1 MLTDKVCIVAGG
13 GNGIGRATALALG
26 EAGASVVVNDLGVSL
41 TGESETEQPA
51 QQVVDAIEEAG
62 GEAMAH
68 YGDISSLEYTEGLVV
83 DTVDEYGRVDGAVN
97 FAGILQDS
105 ICYKMTGEQFDS
117 VINVHLRGHF
127 ALLRNLAAHWR
138 QRAEQTDEGLASQ
151 RSFLAVSSTAATN
164 GNVGQVNYAA
174 AKGGILAMV
183 RTAAKE
189 LHRTNVRVNALLPSA
204 YTRMIA
210 SMPDEAFKQNYQEN
224 KPPEK
229 VTPLVGYMM
238 SDEATD
244 ITGCSLRA
252 SGDMV
257 GLMNDPATVRAAVN
271 DGGWTIESLAESFR
285 ETVGDGE
292 ELTRV

>member
-13 GNGIGRATALALG
+13 GNGIGRATALELG
-26 EAGASVVVNDLGVSL
+26 NAGATVVVNDLGVSL
-41 TGESETEQPA
+41 TGEAETEQPA
-51 QQVVDAIEEAG
+51 QQVVDAIEDAG
-62 GEAMAH
+62 GAAMAH
-68 YGDISSLEYTEGLVV
+68 YGDISSLEYTEALVA
-83 DTVDEYGRVDGAVN
+83 DAFDAYGRVDGAVN

-105 ICYKMTGEQFDS
+105 ICYKMTGEQFDA

-138 QRAEQTDEGLASQ
+138 EQAGSDGLDSQ

-210 SMPDEAFKQNYQEN
+210 SMPDEEFKQNYQEN

-229 VTPLVGYMM
+229 IAPLVGYMM

-257 GLMNDPATVRAAVN
+257 GLMNDPHTVRAAVN
-271 DGGWTIESLAESFR
+271 DDGWTIESLAKSFR